1 MKKIT
6 FLLICILATS
16 LIKGQNSFTTHIES
30 YELEEQREIKIYVPP
45 SYEQDSTR
53 YYPLTVVL
61 DADYMFDVVV
71 GNSILFANKDKAPE
85 QIVVGI
91 SQPGDTRYIDCAYDK
106 LTSYPTG
113 RSEFFYRFIRS
124 ELTSYMEQNY
134 RISPFKTIV
143 GNTITANFVNY
154 FFIEDDP
161 GFDAFVSINPYLTA
175 DMPALLDANISQ
187 IKNGTYYY
195 YLSTG
200 DYNSEKRNTVIESAD
215 GVLSSKKNQQF
226 NYKSDNL
233 VGATLTS
240 SIGQS
245 IPSAMAFIFEMYSSI
260 SKKEFDT
267 KIKNLAPADAI
278 AYLEN
283 KYVDIE
289 YLFGTNL
296 KMREKDI
303 YAIES
308 IIIDKENGEYLRDF
322 GEMIYKL
329 FPESHLGDYYIGLD
343 FEFRGRYKQAL
354 QAYKEGYMKI
364 TSGIE
369 DADNFYKNVERVVG
383 KMK

>member
-1 MKKIT
+1 MKKIL
-6 FLLICILATS
+6 FLICICITS
-16 LIKGQNSFTTHIES
+16 IIQGQNTITTHLDS

-45 SYEQDSTR
+45 SYEIDSTR
-53 YYPLTVVL
+53 YYPLTIVF

-71 GNSILFANKDKAPE
+71 GNSILFAKKDKAPE

-91 SQPGDTRYIDCAYDK
+91 SQPGDIRYHDCAYDK

-113 RSEFFYRFIRS
+113 RSEFFYRFVRS
-124 ELTSYMEQNY
+124 ELANFMEQNY

-143 GNTITANFVNY
+143 GNTITANFANY

-161 GFDAFVSINPYLTA
+161 DFNAFISINPYFAT
-175 DMPALLDANISQ
+175 DMPTLLDANIAQ
-187 IKNGTYYY
+187 IKNNNYYY

-200 DYNSEKRNTVIESAD
+200 DYNSEKRNTVIESANAA
-215 GVLSSKKNQQF
+215 LSSKNNPKF
-226 NYKSDNL
+226 NYKFDNL
-233 VGATLTS
+233 AGATLTS

-260 SKKEFDT
+260 SKKEFDER
-267 KIKNLAPADAI
+267 IKNLSPPDAI

-308 IIIDKENGEYLRDF
+308 IVIDKENGEYLRDF

>member
-1 MKKIT
+1 MLVLNI
-6 FLLICILATS
+6 AH
-16 LIKGQNSFTTHIES
+16 GQNSLTTYLES

-45 SYEQDSTR
+45 SYELDSTR

-71 GNSILFANKDKAPE
+71 GNSILFAQKEKAPE
-85 QIVVGI
+85 QIIVGV
-91 SQPGDTRYIDCAYDK
+91 SQPGDKRYTDCAYDK

-124 ELTSYMEQNY
+124 ELAGFMEENY
-134 RISPFKTIV
+134 RVSPFKTII

-161 GFDAFVSINPYLTA
+161 GFNAFICINPYLAT
-175 DMPALLDANISQ
+175 DMPVLLNANIAQ
-187 IKNGTYYY
+187 IKNNSYYFY
-195 YLSTG
+195 MSTG
-200 DYNSEKRNTVIESAD
+200 DYNSEKRNSIIQSTNST
-215 GVLSSKKNQQF
+215 LSTKNNEKF
-226 NYKSDNL
+226 NYKFDDLN
-233 VGATLTS
+233 GATLTS

-245 IPSAMAFIFEMYSSI
+245 IPSAFAFIFEMYSSI
-260 SKKEFDT
+260 SKKEFEEN
-267 KIKNLAPADAI
+267 IKNLSPPDAI

-308 IIIDKENGEYLRDF
+308 IVIDKENGEYLRDF

-354 QAYKEGYMKI
+354 EAYKEGYMKI
-364 TSGIE
+364 TTGID